1 MGASLLAMAKS
12 IYYLFLLSFLCKGD
26 VTFFD
31 WAFLFYCYIIFR
43 RERKLEILNCDGERN
58 LKNSHCRKLLNFT

>member
-1 MGASLLAMAKS
+1 MGNIIFIFFYCPFSAKEMS
-12 IYYLFLLSFLCKGD
+12 P
-26 VTFFD
+26 FFD

-43 RERKLEILNCDGERN
+43 REGKLEILNCDGERN